1 MIVKPNNILMAVF
14 DEFKKPGGKKKFIT
28 RRLITR
34 ASKPLLSEKHLP
46 TLVPGRGKKCFS
58 TNYSTIYK
66 SDYAK
71 ETTIDFTPLIENVF
85 LTTEKINELKNFTV
99 SEIINHNR
107 KFIPFINPVNIVNE
121 YCINGSNFTICSEN
135 AVFISK
141 APDLR
146 TKSKLSS
153 VKSNKENDFKVL
165 LYDSSH
171 IKEVYNN
178 AQNIIIMKGI
188 SSAPRHS
195 AKKHDKQFDYGL
207 PTKSGAFF
215 RDSAKRT
222 GLLKFSNFKFNI
234 LDFVYISETE
244 DYFACDSKVT
254 EADVRLIEANV
265 GSDSLLFIVKAYKE
279 VFFEHFYDTLPLY
292 TRNSI
297 HCLSSSSELIE
308 HNFTQKHFIF
318 LEHFSK
324 TRATQIRNRK
334 SPQSAISK
342 SKIKEN
348 FAILENSQGIKSEKK
363 DSLFKFQNLSNYKI
377 SHLSH
382 SYKNSLKAEYSSPN
396 ISGKLINSTVRFIT
410 SIIRPRKIENVSY
423 KHLKASA
430 IPSLKSTVNYF
441 KKDIVTI
448 AGFKTK
454 KHKMFFKGALHAK
467 YTLRTTKN
475 IAKGKDFRIKNLN
488 KKNNIYIF
496 IEKNKLLRLKSK
508 YDFCFSLPHKRK
520 YLLPAPALKMALLY
534 SAQSFSKVCFGKSVK
549 KVKQPCPAQYIYYHP
564 KCQIKRHFTCLYKT
578 SETENF
584 GAANF
589 ILNKR
594 IFLFRKQISDIT
606 NSVDKNIRVQSS
618 YFSNFRD
625 SLYEVGF
632 KFVFCN
638 LIKPIQ
644 HVFFE
649 QAMLLI
655 GLRKPMTVHHTCL
668 STYSES
674 AKNYIIP
681 QKFNAVIKSYKCK
694 THLNPYPFGFPSFL
708 VLPDNYKCILKKTL
722 MGLKIFIACKKV
734 YSDNYIL
741 KNERIYRHP
750 LSLKAPQKF
759 IFSGHKKL
767 ISEPDYYYNRN
778 QMPTSRLSII
788 KLSAIK
794 QSWEIRQI
802 SSKLKIRK
810 LFKMQK
816 GKFSENL
823 LFANRFTFSRE
834 AIYSDVIKSDL
845 TLKRT
850 QINYFLLRTN
860 NELLVFSKNDKFAI
874 NNKSKSK
881 FSIFTETIL
890 SIPKELNILSQY
902 LDFNLKSNNNFYFS
916 LPRNNRL
923 TQYNSHTYK
932 TTFRSFRFPYKPEL
946 HSTILKPDYTRVDFK
961 TDQFLSNET
970 DIINGQ
976 RINKFYFK
984 RINLVKFITDGYR
997 GLDTKLEYL
1006 CPSNYS
1012 FAYVISNWLGY
1023 IGKIES
1029 LSIIEPN
1036 FIKVFSLFDSDNLA
1050 RKILLFSKMRYLKPN
1065 SEYIFAYYP
1074 NYPELTEK
1082 GIKLNVCLN
1091 KNLNITD
1098 AENAN
1103 FLLNKINNAAKL
1115 SFSHKYLIN
1124 ESKKHSLAAYFKGTA
1139 VITEKTNF
1147 YESEMSFLN
1156 LIQKRKK
1163 LTEGIIEKN
1172 ENIMLSDIQIKDKSP
1187 NLYNQDKLFNYLTF
1201 NSSDAQAQ
1209 YSQIKEEKAVKLSE
1223 PKTQITGCFRKLMSN
1238 DFTESFYYKTGYKS
1252 IIKDELNNE
1261 TAISSA
1267 FEKKELRC
1275 PGIPDWIDMEPI
1287 YRLKEM
1293 ALLA

>member
-1 MIVKPNNILMAVF
+1 MAVF

-46 TLVPGRGKKCFS
+46 TLVPGHGKKCFS

-71 ETTIDFTPLIENVF
+71 ETTIDFTPLFENVF
-85 LTTEKINELKNFTV
+85 LTTEEINEFKNFTIP
-99 SEIINHNR
+99 EIQNHNR
-107 KFIPFINPVNIVNE
+107 EFIPFINPVNIVNE
-121 YCINGSNFTICSEN
+121 YCINGSNFAICSEN
-135 AVFISK
+135 AVFTSK
-141 APDLR
+141 AFDLR
-146 TKSKLSS
+146 TKLKLSS
-153 VKSNKENDFKVL
+153 VKSNKENNFKVL
-165 LYDSSH
+165 LYDSTH

-178 AQNIIIMKGI
+178 AQNIRILKGI
-188 SSAPRHS
+188 SSAPTHS
-195 AKKHDKQFDYGL
+195 AKKHDKEFYYRL
-207 PTKSGAFF
+207 PSKSGALFK
-215 RDSAKRT
+215 DSAKRT
-222 GLLKFSNFKFNI
+222 GLVKFTDFKFNI

-244 DYFACDSKVT
+244 DYFACDSRVT

-279 VFFEHFYDTLPLY
+279 VFFKHFHDTLPLY

-297 HCLSSSSELIE
+297 HSLSSSSELIE
-308 HNFTQKHFIF
+308 HSFTQKNFKF

-324 TRATQIRNRK
+324 TRATQIRNRE
-334 SPQSAISK
+334 STQSAISK
-342 SKIKEN
+342 LKEN
-348 FAILENSQGIKSEKK
+348 FAILENRQGIKLEKN
-363 DSLFKFQNLSNYKI
+363 DPLFKFQNLSNYRI
-377 SHLSH
+377 SYLSYL
-382 SYKNSLKAEYSSPN
+382 YKNSLKAEYSSPN
-396 ISGKLINSTVRFIT
+396 ISGKLINSAIRFNT

-430 IPSLKSTVNYF
+430 IPSLKSTVNYL
-441 KKDIVTI
+441 KKDIVSI

-454 KHKMFFKGALHAK
+454 KHKMFFKSALHAK
-467 YTLRTTKN
+467 YTFRTTKN

-488 KKNNIYIF
+488 KKSHIYIF
-496 IEKNKLLRLKSK
+496 VEKNKLLRLKSK

-520 YLLPAPALKMALLY
+520 YLLPAATLKMALLH
-534 SAQSFSKVCFGKSVK
+534 SGQSFSKVCFGKSVK
-549 KVKQPCPAQYIYYHP
+549 KVKQPCPAQYIYYSP
-564 KCQIKRHFTCLYKT
+564 KCQIKRHFTCLNKI

-584 GAANF
+584 GAAHF

-606 NSVDKNIRVQSS
+606 NSVDKNIRVKSS
-618 YFSNFRD
+618 YFLNFQD
-625 SLYEVGF
+625 NLFEVGF

-638 LIKPIQ
+638 SIKPIQ
-644 HVFFE
+644 PVYSE
-649 QAMLLI
+649 QVMLLI

-668 STYSES
+668 STHSES
-674 AKNYIIP
+674 SKIYIIP
-681 QKFNAVIKSYKCK
+681 QKFDAVIKSYKCK

-767 ISEPDYYYNRN
+767 ISEPDYYYNRI
-778 QMPTSRLSII
+778 QTPTSRLSII

-794 QSWEIRQI
+794 QSWETRQI

-816 GKFSENL
+816 GKFSESL

-845 TLKRT
+845 TLKRA
-850 QINYFLLRTN
+850 QINYFLLRRN

-890 SIPKELNILSQY
+890 SIPKQLNIVSQY
-902 LDFNLKSNNNFYFS
+902 LDFNVKSNTNFYFS
-916 LPRNNRL
+916 LPRNNKL

-932 TTFRSFRFPYKPEL
+932 TTFRSFRFPYKPEPD
-946 HSTILKPDYTRVDFK
+946 STILKPDYDTRVDF

-976 RINKFYFK
+976 KINKFYFK

-997 GLDTKLEYL
+997 GLGTKLEYL

-1012 FAYVISNWLGY
+1012 FAYAISSWLDY

-1029 LSIIEPN
+1029 LSIIKPN
-1036 FIKVFSLFDSDNLA
+1036 FIKVFSLFDSDGKA

-1065 SEYIFAYYP
+1065 SDYIFAFYP
-1074 NYPELTEK
+1074 NYPELREK
-1082 GIKLNVCLN
+1082 EIKLNEYLN

-1103 FLLNKINNAAKL
+1103 FLLNKINYAAKL

-1124 ESKKHSLAAYFKGTA
+1124 DSKKHSLAAYFKGTA
-1139 VITEKTNF
+1139 VITAKTNF
-1147 YESEMSFLN
+1147 YESEMSFIN

-1163 LTEGIIEKN
+1163 QSEGIIEKN
-1172 ENIMLSDIQIKDKSP
+1172 ENIMLIDIQIKDKSP
-1187 NLYNQDKLFNYLTF
+1187 NLSNKDKVFNYVTF
-1201 NSSDAQAQ
+1201 NSSDAKAQ
-1209 YSQIKEEKAVKLSE
+1209 YSQIKEQKSVKLSE
-1223 PKTQITGCFRKLMSN
+1223 PKTRITSCFRKLMSN
-1238 DFTESFYYKTGYKS
+1238 DFTENFYYKSSYKS
-1252 IIKDELNNE
+1252 IIKDEFYNE
-1261 TAISSA
+1261 TATSSA

-1293 ALLA
+1293 AVLA